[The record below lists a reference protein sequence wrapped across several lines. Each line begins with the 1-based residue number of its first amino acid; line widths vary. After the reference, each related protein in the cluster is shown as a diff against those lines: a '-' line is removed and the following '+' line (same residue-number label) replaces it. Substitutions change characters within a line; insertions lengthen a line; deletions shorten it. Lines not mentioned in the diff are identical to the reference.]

1 MHNPSCNNLRVANRK
16 IMTKLMELTTGLF
29 LMCIIDNAHSDNLNT
44 QKLTRVDCR
53 QCHGDEGNSINPSL
67 PSLAG
72 QNKAYLIK
80 QIKKL
85 LKGERNH
92 PLLGASTKKINEANI
107 DALATYYSKSKAIKV
122 NLEPTGSV
130 LQLIKQGESIYTSC
144 SGCHGEEAEGIVPYP
159 KLAGQQPDYLKQQ
172 LNHFKTGKRMDTIMQ
187 MMTINLTDNEI
198 NALALYLSTRGKE
211 KFQVRK
217 NGYRTNLPTL

>member
-1 MHNPSCNNLRVANRK
+1 
-16 IMTKLMELTTGLF
+16 MTKSTALITGLF
-29 LMCIIDNAHSDNLNT
+29 LMCIINNAHSNNLNT
-44 QKLTRVDCR
+44 QKLTPVDCR
-53 QCHGDEGNSINPSL
+53 QCHGNEGNSINPSL

-72 QNKAYLIK
+72 QNKAYLVQ

-92 PLLGASTKKINEANI
+92 PLLGASTKKINETNI
-107 DALATYYSKSKAIKV
+107 DALATYYSKLQTIKV
-122 NLEPTGSV
+122 NLEPADLLSTGSV
-130 LQLIKQGESIYTSC
+130 LQLIKQGESVYSSC
-144 SGCHGEEAEGIVPYP
+144 SGCHGEEAEGIAPYP

-172 LNHFKTGKRMDTIMQ
+172 LNHFKVGKRVDTIMQ

-217 NGYRTNLPTL
+217 NGYRTNVPTL